1 MWWLTCRWYIYIIY
15 IYIDIWLLD
24 IIRLTSGLMIHFDIL
39 NMPIASPPDEH
50 ALAETSCG
58 MRLLNMASKQHQ
70 QQLLTS
76 LNANNQW
83 NLEISWNIASIPRPP
98 QQTSTQRSRHLNTGA
113 KSEQATYKHQ
123 LPRTPSFHFFWAVY
137 PVFCAWLLNSK
148 QRMPKKL
155 PIQIIYLLLTR
166 KQLFLGLNRL
176 DPSVCWTFALI
187 GMIDWHNN
195 MIYMMYVA

>member
-1 MWWLTCRWYIYIIY
+1 MKRHNFHQS
-15 IYIDIWLLD
+15 D
-24 IIRLTSGLMIHFDIL
+24 
-39 NMPIASPPDEH
+39 
-50 ALAETSCG
+50 
-58 MRLLNMASKQHQ
+58 QQ

-76 LNANNQW
+76 LKVNNQW

-98 QQTSTQRSRHLNTGA
+98 QQTSTHRSRHLNTGA

-137 PVFCAWLLNSK
+137 HIFCAWLLNRGLTHGMTCVLK
-148 QRMPKKL
+148 HGMPKKL
-155 PIQIIYLLLTR
+155 PIQIIYPLLTR
-166 KQLFLGLNRL
+166 KQLFLGLNRF